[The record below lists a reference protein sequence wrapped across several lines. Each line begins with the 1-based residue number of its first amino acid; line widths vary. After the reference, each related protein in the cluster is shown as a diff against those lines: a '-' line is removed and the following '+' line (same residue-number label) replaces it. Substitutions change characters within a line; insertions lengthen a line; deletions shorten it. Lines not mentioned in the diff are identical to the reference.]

1 MTAPRWL
8 PKDGKDARTWLLFI
22 GGLAGVTYE
31 TLAAQGDRPYL
42 LVIFASM
49 MGLPLFL
56 RRDEPPH
63 PPPGLPEAMPRLPSA
78 RREPRSPASPKE
90 EDAP

>member
-1 MTAPRWL
+1 MSLSRWL

-22 GGLAGVTYE
+22 GGLAGVAYE
-31 TLAAQGDRPYL
+31 TLVSGGERPYL

-56 RRDEPPH
+56 RRDEPPG
-63 PPPGLPEAMPRLPSA
+63 PPPGLPHAMPPLPPPRKSPSSA
-78 RREPRSPASPKE
+78 NPEG
-90 EDAP
+90 D